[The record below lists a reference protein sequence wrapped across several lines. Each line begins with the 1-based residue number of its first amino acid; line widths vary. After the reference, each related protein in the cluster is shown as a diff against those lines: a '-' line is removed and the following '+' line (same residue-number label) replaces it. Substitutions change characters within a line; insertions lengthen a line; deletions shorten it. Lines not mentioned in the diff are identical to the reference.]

1 MIILKGSWR
10 VGSLIGYGWVGSL
23 EDLGNLFR
31 LKIRK
36 TFLQTSS
43 FFWTNKHLHLL
54 NKGIQHS
61 LSLFICFWRFSFHSL
76 RQKKKNNGMPRR
88 RGFLLVQDFPKKES
102 VWNLPPANYLLPWS
116 SWTRATSITGVTKT
130 LFKENQMP
138 GWWVFPIHFSQKSIT
153 FHHFPILG
161 AKNHQKIWMKLPPA
175 IPDPQKSWTR
185 TNPRGISPCH
195 H

>member
-1 MIILKGSWR
+1 MAGWIFDWIWMGWIVGGFGQSVSPENSENFPPNVIL
-10 VGSLIGYGWVGSL
+10 
-23 EDLGNLFR
+23 
-31 LKIRK
+31 
-36 TFLQTSS
+36 
-43 FFWTNKHLHLL
+43 LL
-54 NKGIQHS
+54 NKQTSPSFEQGNTTFSQS
-61 LSLFICFWRFSFHSL
+61 LHLFLTFFVPL
-76 RQKKKNNGMPRR
+76 PQTEKKNNGMPRR

>member
-1 MIILKGSWR
+1 MDLWLDMDGLDRWRIWAICFAWKFGKLSSKRHPSFEQTNISIFWTREYNILS
-10 VGSLIGYGWVGSL
+10 V
-23 EDLGNLFR
+23 
-31 LKIRK
+31 
-36 TFLQTSS
+36 SS
-43 FFWTNKHLHLL
+43 FVFDVFRSTPSFW
-54 NKGIQHS
+54 
-61 LSLFICFWRFSFHSL
+61 
-76 RQKKKNNGMPRR
+76 KKSNGMPRR